1 MFYFIYSSIY
11 INLIISIIV
20 NLLPGIDSK
29 LVTRYTDFNKVGN
42 KLKMANFT
50 KGDRGKKAPYKTV
63 HYRIPKSLKST
74 IQKLANAYKNLLGI
88 KYSDEL
94 IVNIEEI
101 INLTSYEGNNGTEV
115 AKVGTRYLELKQ
127 QVQNWQKAI
136 ENSEPGYKM
145 RRADKLFEQ
154 IRGIK
159 WD

>member
-1 MFYFIYSSIY
+1 MYSNNYVDLVLSIS
-11 INLIISIIV
+11 INL
-20 NLLPGIDSK
+20 LLGIDNK
-29 LVTRYTDFNKVGN
+29 LVTKYTDFNKVGN

-50 KGDRGKKAPYKTV
+50 KGGRGKKAPYETV
-63 HYRIPKSLKST
+63 HYRILKPMKSI
-74 IQKLANAYKNLLGI
+74 IQKFTNTYKNLLGT

-94 IVNIEEI
+94 IVNVEEI
-101 INLTSYEGNNGTEV
+101 INITGSEGDNGTEKLTK
-115 AKVGTRYLELKQ
+115 AGTKYSELKQ

-154 IRGIK
+154 IREVK

>member
-1 MFYFIYSSIY
+1 M
-11 INLIISIIV
+11 
-20 NLLPGIDSK
+20 LPGIDNK
-29 LVTRYTDFNKVGN
+29 LVTKYANLNKVGN

-50 KGDRGKKAPYKTV
+50 KGGRGKKAPYETV
-63 HYRIPKSLKST
+63 HYRIPKPLKLT
-74 IQKLANAYKNLLGI
+74 IQKLTNAYKNLLGT

-94 IVNIEEI
+94 IVNIEEV
-101 INLTSYEGNNGTEV
+101 INLSSYEGDNGTEV
-115 AKVGTRYLELKQ
+115 TKVGTRYSELKQ

-154 IRGIK
+154 IKGVK

>member
-1 MFYFIYSSIY
+1 MYNDIY
-11 INLIISIIV
+11 INLLPDINI
-20 NLLPGIDSK
+20 NLLPGIDNK
-29 LVTRYTDFNKVGN
+29 LVTKYIDFNKVGN
-42 KLKMANFT
+42 KLKMANFI
-50 KGDRGKKAPYKTV
+50 KGGRGKKAPYETI

-74 IQKLANAYKNLLGI
+74 IQKLANAYKKLFGT
-88 KYSDEL
+88 KYFDEL
-94 IVNIEEI
+94 IVNVEEV

-115 AKVGTRYLELKQ
+115 TKVGTRYSELKQ
-127 QVQNWQKAI
+127 QVQNWQKVI

>member
-1 MFYFIYSSIY
+1 MYSNSYVDLVLSIN
-11 INLIISIIV
+11 I
-20 NLLPGIDSK
+20 NLLPGIDNK
-29 LVTRYTDFNKVGN
+29 LVTKYIDFNKVGN

-50 KGDRGKKAPYKTV
+50 KGGRGKKAPYETL
-63 HYRIPKSLKST
+63 HYRIPKPLKST
-74 IQKLANAYKNLLGI
+74 IQKLANAYKNLLGT

-94 IVNIEEI
+94 IVNVEEV
-101 INLTSYEGNNGTEV
+101 INLTSYEGDNGTEV
-115 AKVGTRYLELKQ
+115 TKVGTRYSELKQ

-154 IRGIK
+154 IRGLK